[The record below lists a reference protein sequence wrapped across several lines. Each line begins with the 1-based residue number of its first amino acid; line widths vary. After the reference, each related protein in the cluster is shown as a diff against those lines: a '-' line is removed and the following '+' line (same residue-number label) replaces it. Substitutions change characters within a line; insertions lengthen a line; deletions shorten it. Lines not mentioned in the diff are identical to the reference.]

1 MQIMPGTATFVET
14 VLLGRTVPKT
24 GEGGVEVGM
33 ALLSHLLKRFG
44 GDQRLALA
52 AWYQGEKAV
61 REHGLYDET
70 VMFVKNV
77 LALTG
82 RPL

>member
-1 MQIMPGTATFVET
+1 MPETWEFVET
-14 VLLGRTVPKT
+14 ILLGGRRVPKT
-24 GEGGVEVGM
+24 AEGGIEVGM
-33 ALLSHLLKRFG
+33 TLLSHLLKRFEG
-44 GDQRLALA
+44 SQRLALG

-61 REHGLYDET
+61 REHGLFKET
-70 VMFVKNV
+70 KAFVANV

>member
-1 MQIMPGTATFVET
+1 MET
-14 VLLGRTVPKT
+14 VLLGRTVPRT

-61 REHGLYDET
+61 RERGLYEET
-70 VMFVKNV
+70 KAFVANV

-82 RPL
+82 PAALASRRS